1 MSPLRA
7 PATIMPIG
15 PNSAG
20 PPRCTSN
27 VTVEPSPLGFTLPIS
42 FTLTPPLPSPS
53 SVIASGGL
61 KFTIVHLTRFGMP
74 LTSTMDSMT
83 VPLSKVSG
91 SLLRHTRW
99 MVSQSEKRE
108 RSDAQFHAVSGG
120 NGTSTETESLAI
132 RYVLGPDSSSTAFL
146 AASCT
151 LSTVSLY
158 LPCVL
163 SSTMSPALSI
173 AASTLS
179 AFCEKRPLTLSM
191 KPISSPFHP
200 SVPAAILVGTGHL
213 HNRRRSPITLPC
225 THHDSSTAAAPSSPI
240 VTAAVVRAT
249 FDGSSITASR
259 PEGRK
264 KITTYANPDAA
275 TSPTRH
281 QLYGRATTASTH
293 TATASIV
300 IS

>member
-1 MSPLRA
+1 MSLLRA

-20 PPRCTSN
+20 PPRGTSN
-27 VTVEPSPLGFTLPIS
+27 VTVEPSPLGFTLPII

-99 MVSQSEKRE
+99 MVSHSLKRE
-108 RSDAQFHAVSGG
+108 RSDAQSHAVSGG

-132 RYVLGPDSSSTAFL
+132 RGYVLGPDSSSTAFL

-173 AASTLS
+173 AAWTLS
-179 AFCEKRPLTLSM
+179 ALPERRPLTLSL
-191 KPISSPFHP
+191 KPTSAPLHSFHP
-200 SVPAAILVGTGHL
+200 AGMSSIRLPAAIVVRTGDL
-213 HNRRRSPITLPC
+213 HNRRRSPITLAC
-225 THHDSSTAAAPSSPI
+225 THHDSATAAAPSSPI
-240 VTAAVVRAT
+240 VTAAVVRAM
-249 FDGSSITASR
+249 FDGSRRNASR
-259 PEGRK
+259 AGGSE
-264 KITTYANPDAA
+264 KITT
-275 TSPTRH
+275 
-281 QLYGRATTASTH
+281 
-293 TATASIV
+293 
-300 IS
+300 